1 VPYPVTLT
9 GSRITMREFRPD
21 DLEALH
27 RLYSD
32 PVTTEHLSFEPRS
45 HAQTEAILARVIDAA
60 TQEPRTD
67 YSLAICLGDTDG
79 PMIGFGRIALGQ
91 PDPGG
96 PQRGLDA
103 ASDAGQLG
111 LAIHADHWRQGYGR
125 EATILRIN
133 FAFDLLNLSRVWGAR
148 GPLNARSKALMES
161 VGLREDYTIAN
172 HITKYGQPRD
182 SVVHTLDRANWSD
195 ARRG

>member
-1 VPYPVTLT
+1 MPYPVTLT
-9 GSRITMREFRPD
+9 GSRITMREFRLD

-32 PVTTEHLSFEPRS
+32 PVTTEHLSFEPRTR
-45 HAQTEAILARVIDAA
+45 AQAEATLTHVIEAA

-67 YSLAICLGDTDG
+67 YSLAICLGDAEG
-79 PMIGFGRIALGQ
+79 PLIGFGRIALGQ
-91 PDPGG
+91 PDPRG

-111 LAIHADHWRQGYGR
+111 LAIHANYWRHGYGR

-133 FAFDLLNLSRVWGAR
+133 FAFNILGLSRVWGAR
-148 GPLNARSKALMES
+148 GPLNIGSKALMES
-161 VGLREDYTIAN
+161 LGLREDYTIAN
-172 HITKYGQPRD
+172 HITKYDQPRD
-182 SVVHTLDRANWSD
+182 SIVHTLNRTDWPNNPV
-195 ARRG
+195 